1 MQSENT
7 IGAAEFAKSDLQL
20 PDDDLD
26 VVAGSIK
33 PGPEETRCDQN
44 YCPQEYCA
52 SGYSSDD

>member
-7 IGAAEFAKSDLQL
+7 IGTEQFAKSDLQL

-26 VVAGSIK
+26 VVASSIK
-33 PGPEETRCDQN
+33 PGPDEARCDQN